1 MSYVVI
7 VEDHCEKALRKIVKA
22 DRTLYKRFDEKIN
35 ELSNDPYPID
45 VVVLRHTEEYDLC
58 RTKIGQKWRLI
69 FGVIGEL
76 MVVLILDAVSRES
89 AYEDLDLLAIRLE
102 KQLENLETDDEE
114 E

>member
-1 MSYVVI
+1 MSYVVV
-7 VEDHCEKALRKIVKA
+7 VEEHCEKTLRKVAKA

-35 ELSNDPYPID
+35 ELSDNPYPTD

-69 FGVIGEL
+69 FSVIEHE

-89 AYEDLDLLAIRLE
+89 AYEDLDLLAMRLE
-102 KQLENLETDDEE
+102 RQLEDLDVGNKI
-114 E
+114 